1 MTVAPAN
8 EVMGYIDR
16 IDSGFIFGWGLDKDS
31 DNDVS
36 TIMIETSDGQIVAK
50 GVTEIFR
57 GDLVKKGIAEKG
69 TNGFQLPI
77 HIDAKLKPDS
87 KLNLYVNG
95 NLVEKSGKA
104 TLEYHNG
111 YFWGAVLKLPTNE
124 LNCTIVSESFEGESN
139 ISLYHNE
146 GIIYRQPVMLNKGEN
161 FFKVNIPHA
170 LFDNTSKLISL
181 GVDGFPFLLWSDYI
195 HFQDNLTPWEYLKS
209 SSNSQGMMAL
219 SKQAQF
225 RYESLALNLNNQIKS
240 SVVGA
245 AHNVI
250 AEGWQGRKKFPKLT
264 LPKHDNPDVSI
275 IIPAYNKFE
284 LTYNCIASI
293 ILAFSKTSYE
303 VLVADDNSTDE
314 TSDLEDFVDNVVHV
328 KSKDNLRF
336 LLNCNNAAEYTKG
349 DYIVFLNNDTEV
361 TSYWLDELIAP
372 FKTDDKVGLTGS
384 KLLNTNGTLQ
394 EAGGII
400 WGSGQPWNYGN
411 GGNASEP
418 KYNYNR
424 QADYL
429 SGASLCIPKTVWQQV
444 GGFSIELVPCYYE
457 DTDIAFKV
465 RQHGYTTIYCPLS
478 RVVHFEGQSHGTDVT
493 KGLKAYQVVNEST
506 FKSKWFQEYKHNGK
520 QGVAPDIEKDRGI
533 DHRVLMI
540 DYATPN
546 PTTDAGSYA
555 AVQEIKL
562 IQALGIKVTFL
573 PENMAHLG
581 SLTHDLQR
589 MGVEVLYAPFYNSV
603 FDAIEKRINE
613 FDAIYITRFSVAE
626 KYLDAI
632 RARTQAKIIFNNA
645 DLHFLR
651 ELRTV
656 GKTNEYT
663 LEHALTTRGREL
675 DVLGK
680 VDAVLSYNETEHAV
694 ILSHI
699 LKQDNIF
706 KCPWVLS
713 PKTAGKSFAEREGIA
728 FLGGYRHHPNVKAV
742 EFFAIKVM
750 PLIAKANPNITFYVY
765 GSHVPEQI
773 KMLESDN
780 IKIVGFAENLD
791 DVFHNHRLIV
801 APLLSGAGIKGKVL
815 EAMAYGVPQVLTSV
829 GAEATG
835 LNHKISA
842 WIKDDEQ
849 GLAEGVLQL
858 YNDEQLWNKCSE
870 NSQIIAQESFSYK
883 HGVEMMQKIFNYIGI
898 YTG

>member
-1 MTVAPAN
+1 MTVAPTN
-8 EVMGYIDR
+8 EVVGYIDGV
-16 IDSGFIFGWGLDKDS
+16 DSGFIFGWGLAKDS
-31 DNDVS
+31 NNDVS
-36 TIMIETSDGQIVAK
+36 TITIETSDGQIVAR

-57 GDLVKKGIAEKG
+57 GDLVQKGIAEKG

-77 HIDAKLKPDS
+77 HIDAKLKQDS
-87 KLNLYVNG
+87 KLNLYVDG
-95 NLVEKSGKA
+95 ILVEKSGKA
-104 TLEYHNG
+104 TLKYHNG

-124 LNCTIVSESFEGESN
+124 LNCTIVSESFEGESS

-146 GIIYRQPVMLNKGEN
+146 SIIYRQPVILNKGEN
-161 FFKVNIPHA
+161 FFKINIPHA
-170 LFDNTSKLISL
+170 LFDNTSKIISL
-181 GVDGFPFLLWSDYI
+181 GVAGFPFLLWSDYI
-195 HFQDNLTPWEYLKS
+195 HFEDNLTPWEYLKS

-225 RYESLALNLNNQIKS
+225 RYESLALNLNNQKNS
-240 SVVGA
+240 SEVGA

-264 LPKHDNPDVSI
+264 LPKHKMPEVSI

-293 ILAFSKTSYE
+293 ILAFNKTSYE

-314 TSDLEDFVDNVVHV
+314 TSDLEDFVDNIVHV
-328 KSKDNLRF
+328 KSKENLRF

-372 FKTDDKVGLTGS
+372 FEADEKVGLTGS

-411 GGNASEP
+411 GANASEP

-478 RVVHFEGQSHGTDVT
+478 RVVHFEGQSHGTDIT

-555 AVQEIKL
+555 AVEEIKL
-562 IQALGIKVTFL
+562 IQALGIKVTFV

-603 FDAIEKRINE
+603 FDAIEKRITE

-663 LEHALTTRGREL
+663 LEQALATRAKEL

-742 EFFAIKVM
+742 EFFAMKVM
-750 PLIAKANPNITFYVY
+750 PLITKANPNIIFYVY

-842 WIKDDEQ
+842 WIKDEEQ